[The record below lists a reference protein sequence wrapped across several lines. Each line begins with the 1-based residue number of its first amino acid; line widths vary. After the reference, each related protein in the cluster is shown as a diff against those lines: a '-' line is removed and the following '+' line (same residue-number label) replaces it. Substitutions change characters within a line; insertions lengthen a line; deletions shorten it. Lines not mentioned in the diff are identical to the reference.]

1 LTTESLADLR
11 RRYVDEGRPLPRDVE
26 AALRT
31 DPRAGAQAIVRAV
44 EKRRHENRSE
54 ARRLTTMLQFE
65 RPLWDEGLV
74 HVAGVDEAGMSPLA
88 GPVSAGAVILPVGC
102 RLPHVDDSKK
112 LDAKTRE
119 ELAIEIKKVA
129 IAWHV
134 AFVEHDEI
142 DRINIHWAGILAMKR
157 AVLGLGVVP
166 QHLLVDARKIRE
178 LDIPQQGIVKGDAK
192 SLSIAAASILAKTTR
207 DALMVELDA
216 KYPGYGLAKHKGY
229 PVEAHVQALRRLGVS
244 PIHRRTF
251 GPVRDVLEGEQTSLF
266 PR

>member
-1 LTTESLADLR
+1 
-11 RRYVDEGRPLPRDVE
+11 
-26 AALRT
+26 
-31 DPRAGAQAIVRAV
+31 
-44 EKRRHENRSE
+44 
-54 ARRLTTMLQFE
+54 
-65 RPLWDEGLV
+65 
-74 HVAGVDEAGMSPLA
+74 
-88 GPVSAGAVILPVGC
+88 
-102 RLPHVDDSKK
+102 
-112 LDAKTRE
+112 
-119 ELAIEIKKVA
+119 
-129 IAWHV
+129 
-134 AFVEHDEI
+134 
-142 DRINIHWAGILAMKR
+142 MKR

-207 DALMVELDA
+207 DALMVELDR

-229 PVEAHVQALRRLGVS
+229 PVEAHVEALRRLGVS